1 MVDKEYEEDQ
11 EENPE
16 SKVQFLQ
23 CVLCEDFHLKITDFS
38 QRRPMLLI
46 FVSLF
51 VHVKKILSCQISL
64 TIKSF

>member
-23 CVLCEDFHLKITDFS
+23 CVFCEDFHLKITDFFTTETKAADFRFPFCS
-38 QRRPMLLI
+38 CQ
-46 FVSLF
+46 
-51 VHVKKILSCQISL
+51 KKIFLSN
-64 TIKSF
+64 FVE